1 MATTGAQYQA
11 QINAL
16 KAMAAVVEVDEE
28 TFRALLRSRSHPTI
42 VAGISGALWFK
53 RRTYLTSYD
62 GFVFLLR
69 ADQPLDFQEEA
80 GGALYVDAKQVN
92 IPFM

>member
-1 MATTGAQYQA
+1 AGAQYQA

-28 TFRALLRSRSHPTI
+28 TFRTLLRSRPHPTI
-42 VAGISGALWFK
+42 VAGTSGALWFK

-62 GFVFLLR
+62 GFFFLLR
-69 ADQPLDFQEEA
+69 VDGPLDFSPDAA
-80 GGALYVDAKQVN
+80 GAFYVNAKHVN
-92 IPFM
+92 IPFL